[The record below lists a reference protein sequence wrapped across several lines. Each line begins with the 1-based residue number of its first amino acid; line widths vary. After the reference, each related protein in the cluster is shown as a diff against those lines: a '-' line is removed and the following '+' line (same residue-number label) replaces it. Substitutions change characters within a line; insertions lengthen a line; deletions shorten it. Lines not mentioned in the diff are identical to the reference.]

1 MEESTGTRKRM
12 EKNRGLTVGQWV
24 ARYPQTARI
33 FESRG
38 IDYCCRGNRSLE
50 EACARNGKDPSALRA
65 ELAEALEQAPSSPDT
80 DWNKEPLET
89 LINHIES
96 VHHRF
101 LREEKPRLIAL
112 AHKVAAVHGDRHPE
126 LVELDSK
133 VDLIFRELDPH
144 LDREEQVEFPAI
156 RNWETAGRKGDGLPD
171 HLEAL
176 EDEHIEVGRILENI
190 RDITSGFR
198 PPPDACNSY
207 LALFHGLEQLEADL
221 HSHIHK
227 ENNILHARIR
237 AATAPKATD
246 EGCSFCG
253 E

>member
-1 MEESTGTRKRM
+1 
-12 EKNRGLTVGQWV
+12 
-24 ARYPQTARI
+24 
-33 FESRG
+33 
-38 IDYCCRGNRSLE
+38 
-50 EACARNGKDPSALRA
+50 
-65 ELAEALEQAPSSPDT
+65 LADALELTPSSPGI
-80 DWNKEPLET
+80 DWNKASLED
-89 LINHIES
+89 LLGHIES

-126 LVELDSK
+126 LVELESA

-156 RNWETAGRKGDGLPD
+156 RNWEKAGREGAGSGLPG

-176 EDEHIEVGRILENI
+176 EDEHVEVGRILENI
-190 RDITSGFR
+190 RDLTSGFR

-221 HSHIHK
+221 HAHIHK

-237 AATAPKATD
+237 AAAAPKATN